1 MEMKLFYEFLFSFIP
16 LITYFIPLIVY
27 FVYLFFTKS
36 LRENIRGVITLV
48 IVSILFPMLFMSIFE
63 RKSFFNILDYINVV
77 GIAFKQSVF
86 NLMFNRFTF
95 DLFSPNPSSPFGVYE
110 PFLSLNGIVAIYDNF
125 LVFYLL
131 MRRITTIGDKRAF
144 KILARRYYFSLILP
158 LYLLML
164 FVELNGFRLIYPYIQ
179 FVVDI
184 IVIVVV
190 ISMMKNGVSKIGIRK
205 MRGRITDFYVFFV
218 LGYLLLGLLGSKLL
232 VHVFFLR
239 LVSNEDLNLMLF
251 EFFDIFITF
260 IFYLSYV
267 FFIIPLAE
275 ILFDERNHG
284 ASFF

>member
-1 MEMKLFYEFLFSFIP
+1 M
-16 LITYFIPLIVY
+16 
-27 FVYLFFTKS
+27 
-36 LRENIRGVITLV
+36 LV
-48 IVSILFPMLFMSIFE
+48 IISILFPMLFVSIFE
-63 RKSFFNILDYINVV
+63 RKPFFNILDYINTV

-86 NLMFNRFTF
+86 NMLFNRFTF
-95 DLFSPNPSSPFGVYE
+95 DLFSPNPSSVYE
-110 PFLSLNGIVAIYDNF
+110 PFLSLNGIEAIYDGF

-144 KILARRYYFSLILP
+144 KILARRYYFSLIFP

-164 FVELNGFRLIYPYIQ
+164 FVELNGFRLIYPYLQ
-179 FVVDI
+179 YVVDI

-190 ISMMKNGVSKIGIRK
+190 ISMMKNGVSKLGIRK

-232 VHVFFLR
+232 VHVFLLR

-251 EFFDIFITF
+251 EFYDIFITF

>member
-1 MEMKLFYEFLFSFIP
+1 MKPFYESLFSLIP

-48 IVSILFPMLFMSIFE
+48 IVSILFPMLFVSIFE
-63 RKSFFNILDYINVV
+63 RKPFFNILGYINVV

-95 DLFSPNPSSPFGVYE
+95 DLFSPNPSSVYE
-110 PFLSLNGIVAIYDNF
+110 PFLALNGIVAIYDGF

-131 MRRITTIGDKRAF
+131 MGRITTIGDERAF

-164 FVELNGFRLIYPYIQ
+164 FAELNGFRLIYPYVQYVI
-179 FVVDI
+179 DI

-232 VHVFFLR
+232 VHVFLLR

-251 EFFDIFITF
+251 EFYDIFITF

-284 ASFF
+284 VSFF